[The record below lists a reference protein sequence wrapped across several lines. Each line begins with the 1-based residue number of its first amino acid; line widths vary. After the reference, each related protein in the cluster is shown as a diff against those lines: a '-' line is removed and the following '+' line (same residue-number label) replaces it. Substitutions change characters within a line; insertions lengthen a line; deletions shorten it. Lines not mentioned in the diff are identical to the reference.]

1 MSARR
6 GEERL
11 MAISQVVAKRF
22 RLAASGLA
30 VYAAV
35 ITSVSIVL
43 GDDFV
48 GWGNVIDVAIFL
60 GLAYG
65 V

>member
-1 MSARR
+1 
-6 GEERL
+6 